1 VEGLSQE
8 WRCGEPIR
16 RPERQQERCREKQR
30 VKVIC
35 LAASFGY
42 LIKCICATKAAEAN
56 SRMPGRRQPAT
67 KYVLSED
74 SRRSWKR
81 NHTQWNIVEMQNPAH
96 SLHTVGLRMQASG
109 VGPSDLGRQPPQ
121 CGCPPPRA
129 VCERVGEHT
138 TTNPQR
144 KTSEESHPS
153 NNEGW
158 AARSPRSEV

>member
-109 VGPSDLGRQPPQ
+109 VGPQTLDVNLLNAGAPLLAQFARGWVNTQRQILS
-121 CGCPPPRA
+121 GKRPR
-129 VCERVGEHT
+129 
-138 TTNPQR
+138 NPTLQIT
-144 KTSEESHPS
+144 KGGQP
-153 NNEGW
+153 EGL
-158 AARSPRSEV
+158 